1 MPGEGMVTLKLRPGD
16 QEKLNMALKVLG
28 QKVDLNTPIVLAQA
42 GHRGA
47 DYCKTNCPVGISGE
61 LRASI
66 GNPKEGG
73 IFQILPIG
81 AGIGVMFGTAMNYA
95 VHVEEGTRPHII
107 KPVKAKV
114 LAWPVG
120 PVGQKIKISTEG
132 IKRGG
137 LLYRTSGGKL
147 TGKSQEGEYRFA
159 KVVHHPGFQGRHY
172 MLKGVQQ
179 AVPEMVK
186 ILSGVIR

>member
-1 MPGEGMVTLKLRPGD
+1 MAGEGSVTLKLRPGD
-16 QEKLNMALKVLG
+16 QEKLSMALKVLG
-28 QKVDLNTPIVLAQA
+28 QKVDMNTPIVLAAA

-47 DYCKTNCPVGISGE
+47 DYCKMNCPVVYGE

-66 GNPKEGG
+66 GNPAKNG
-73 IFQILPIG
+73 IFQIAP
-81 AGIGVMFGTAMNYA
+81 AGVGMGIMFGTAVSYA
-95 VHVEEGTRPHII
+95 IPVEEGTKPHII

-120 PVGQKIKISTEG
+120 PVGQKIKVSATG

-172 MLKGVQQ
+172 MLRGVQQ

-186 ILSGVIR
+186 ILSGVVR